1 MLFGSGVL
9 RNKLTKVWLHSLY
22 MECGKEINSKTPG
35 YEELKQK
42 HDLLVKKYFA
52 KNRSWNDEVMDL
64 KKQLKNMQTQNKKT
78 KDEELKNMQSQNEM
92 KMKEREIMA
101 LKEQLKNM
109 QTQNKEKMDEEL
121 MKIQSQNEKKV
132 KEMERKYKEEKIK
145 IAGLTRK
152 VNALETEKEELKQDV
167 DNATEFFNE
176 LDGMNDEL
184 KNTNERLSAQVEK
197 DIRYIESIYRANS
210 DLKIEI

>member
-1 MLFGSGVL
+1 
-9 RNKLTKVWLHSLY
+9 
-22 MECGKEINSKTPG
+22 
-35 YEELKQK
+35 
-42 HDLLVKKYFA
+42 
-52 KNRSWNDEVMDL
+52 
-64 KKQLKNMQTQNKKT
+64 MQTQNKKT

-145 IAGLTRK
+145 IAG
-152 VNALETEKEELKQDV
+152 
-167 DNATEFFNE
+167 
-176 LDGMNDEL
+176 
-184 KNTNERLSAQVEK
+184 
-197 DIRYIESIYRANS
+197 
-210 DLKIEI
+210 